1 MVIFHSYVNVYK
13 SYQRVVDP
21 NVGKTI
27 MNHPPKSPK
36 SPISRDMFTIPKW
49 FIIVLLTLLLG
60 FQPSKVQDFATI
72 HNSVNICFWDYSD
85 YVGIW
90 WELVL

>member
-1 MVIFHSYVNVYK
+1 VICL
-13 SYQRVVDP
+13 P
-21 NVGKTI
+21 
-27 MNHPPKSPK
+27 
-36 SPISRDMFTIPKW
+36 FTIPKW

-90 WELVL
+90 WELVGIVTFGYIGDSIVMGDPQFMVCSMEIPKIRWMI